1 MIPDLCDVT
10 GLKWAT
16 ASMLPSAAGNIR
28 QNMENM
34 IRKNAALKTV
44 LSISGE
50 PNSSIQSCDFQKQVF
65 LLLKKRN
72 QDCLNPYFTI
82 FSS

>member
-50 PNSSIQSCDFQKQVF
+50 PNSSIQS
-65 LLLKKRN
+65 
-72 QDCLNPYFTI
+72 
-82 FSS
+82 

>member
-1 MIPDLCDVT
+1 MIPDLCDGT

-28 QNMENM
+28 QNMKNM
-34 IRKNAALKTV
+34 IRKIAVLKTV

-50 PNSSIQSCDFQKQVF
+50 PNSSIQSGDFQKQVF
-65 LLLKKRN
+65 WLLKKRN
-72 QDCLNPYFTI
+72 QDYLNLYFTT

>member
-34 IRKNAALKTV
+34 IRKNAVLKTD

-50 PNSSIQSCDFQKQVF
+50 PNSSIQS
-65 LLLKKRN
+65 
-72 QDCLNPYFTI
+72 
-82 FSS
+82 

>member
-28 QNMENM
+28 QNIENM
-34 IRKNAALKTV
+34 IRKNAVLK
-44 LSISGE
+44 S
-50 PNSSIQSCDFQKQVF
+50 QVSQTHRF
-65 LLLKKRN
+65 NLE
-72 QDCLNPYFTI
+72 I
-82 FSS
+82 FNNESFCYSKNKIKTT